1 MFREAGLRSLGEE
14 HVGSRW
20 TIGNRKFDAK
30 SAANGNGVKAG
41 HGFGLRT
48 APPRGNHNKNN
59 GGSSSDMD
67 IASDS
72 DEDDTHERHH
82 SPLPS
87 PQDYKTHVRFPHLA
101 AQAHNGGGLGRNG
114 AKAFGFG
121 GDDLS
126 DSATSNQV
134 SYEAEACGVRSNNIS
149 SHNECETRRN
159 VEAGTTGRTQNGTIT
174 STTSLLP
181 RFPTF
186 HASEQ
191 GPWSAMIAYEACMRL
206 CLHSSSVDR
215 VSEAS
220 YFLNNECKT
229 MRNAFSLEKFFLQS
243 EEELLGKGP
252 CELVTEAS
260 APKTKKTIGKIR
272 VQARKIKMGLD
283 PPPGCNIASLTIPKE
298 KLVVV
303 RRNITE
309 LNLTLSS
316 GWKAAKKVH
325 VTPHVPLNGSFSR
338 QSLAYV
344 QAAARYLKQV
354 SKAVKNEMAAS
365 RTGPQTYE
373 TVQETYSCSLRLK
386 SSAEEDQIKTQ
397 PGSGE
402 AFIFLPDSLGDDLIT
417 EVRDS
422 KGQLL
427 GRAVAQ
433 LAAMVDDPNEKVRW
447 WPIYHEPEH
456 EYIGKI
462 QLHLSYSSSLD
473 EKTKCGLV
481 AETSAYDI
489 ILEVAMKAERF
500 QRRNLVFKGPWH
512 WMITRFASYYGIS
525 DAYTRLR
532 YLSYVM
538 DVASPTKDCLDLIYD
553 FLFPII
559 MKSNHKSVLSHQ
571 ENRLLGEIDEQIQQI
586 LASAFENYKSLD
598 ELSFSGMK
606 DVFESA
612 TGTPAPAI
620 ESSVKLYALLNDV
633 LTPEA
638 QLKLCRYFQ
647 AASKKRSRRHL
658 LETNDLLN
666 NRSEGAAPV
675 DPMALTASYQKM
687 KSLILSFK
695 NEISTDIAIH
705 NCNVLPS
712 FIDLPNLS
720 ASIYS
725 VDLCNR
731 LREFLLV
738 WPPPGPSPPVVDL
751 VITTADFQRDISSW
765 NINPIKGGVNAKELF
780 YSYITSWIEEKRR
793 VLYELCKLETVKPC
807 GEISG
812 LTSPFVD
819 EMYHRLN
826 GTLDEYDIIIRRWPE
841 YAISLEKVVAD
852 AEKAI
857 VEAMEKQFAEIISP
871 LKESKIFG
879 LKIVQKF
886 TKGAPNPYAVPK
898 ELGVLLNSMK
908 RVLDILRPSIENRF
922 KSWNS
927 YIPDGENRILGE
939 RLSEVTVLLRAKFRS
954 YMQALVEKL
963 AENTRIQSH
972 MKLKSIIHDLRET
985 TAEPDVRNRM
995 MALKDVLDKTIDHL
1009 HNVFLPDVF
1018 VSVCRGIWDRLG
1030 QDVLRLLEDRK
1041 DNVTWHKGPRIAV
1054 SVLDE
1059 IFATQMQSL
1068 LGNAL
1073 KPEHLEPPRSMMELR
1088 SMLCKDSTDYREGG
1102 YNY

>member
-1 MFREAGLRSLGEE
+1 MFREAGLRSLGED
-14 HVGSRW
+14 VGSRW
-20 TIGNRKFDAK
+20 TIGNRKLDAK
-30 SAANGNGVKAG
+30 SVANGNAWKPGRG
-41 HGFGLRT
+41 SGLKS
-48 APPRGNHNKNN
+48 APPVSSARGNNN

-67 IASDS
+67 ISSNS
-72 DEDDTHERHH
+72 DEETYERHH
-82 SPLPS
+82 SPQRS
-87 PQDYKTHVRFPHLA
+87 PQDYKTHVGLPHA
-101 AQAHNGGGLGRNG
+101 AQSGHGRNG

-121 GDDLS
+121 GDESS
-126 DSATSNQV
+126 DSATSTEV
-134 SYEAEACGVRSNNIS
+134 SYEAEASGVRNNAS
-149 SHNECETRRN
+149 SRNECETRRN
-159 VEAGTTGRTQNGTIT
+159 VEAGTSGRTQNGTST
-174 STTSLLP
+174 SMSSLPP

-191 GPWSAMIAYEACMRL
+191 GPWSAMIAYEACVRL
-206 CLHSSSVDR
+206 CLHSCSTDSV
-215 VSEAS
+215 SKAS
-220 YFLNNECKT
+220 YFLDNECT
-229 MRNAFSLEKFFLQS
+229 IIRNAFSLEKFFLQS

-252 CELVTEAS
+252 SELVTEAS
-260 APKTKKTIGKIR
+260 APKSKKSIGKIR
-272 VQARKIKMGLD
+272 LQVRRIKMGLD
-283 PPPGCNIASLTIPKE
+283 QPPGCNIVSLTVSKE
-298 KLVVV
+298 KLEVV
-303 RRNITE
+303 RHHISE
-309 LNLTLSS
+309 LNSTLYS

-325 VTPHVPLNGSFSR
+325 VTPQVPLNGSRSR
-338 QSLAYV
+338 QSLAYL

-354 SKAVKNEMAAS
+354 SKAVKNEMATPHA
-365 RTGPQTYE
+365 GPQTYE
-373 TVQETYSCSLRLK
+373 AVQETYSCSLRLK

-402 AFIFLPDSLGDDLIT
+402 TFIFLPDSLGDDLII

-422 KGQLL
+422 KGELL
-427 GRAVAQ
+427 GRVVAQ
-433 LAAMVDDPNEKVRW
+433 LAAIADDPSEKGRW

-456 EYIGKI
+456 ELIGRI
-462 QLHLSYSSSLD
+462 QLNLSYSSSLD

-481 AETSAYDI
+481 AETSAYDLV
-489 ILEVAMKAERF
+489 LEVAMKAEHF

-512 WMITRFASYYGIS
+512 WIITRFASYYGIS

-538 DVASPTKDCLDLIYD
+538 DVASPTKDCLDLIHD
-553 FLFPII
+553 FLSPI
-559 MKSNHKSVLSHQ
+559 MMRSNHKAVLSHQ

-620 ESSVKLYALLNDV
+620 ESAVKLYGLLNDV

-666 NRSEGAAPV
+666 NRSEGASPV

-720 ASIYS
+720 AAIYS

-765 NINPIKGGVNAKELF
+765 NINHIKGGVNAKELF
-780 YSYITSWIEEKRR
+780 YSYITTWIEEKRR
-793 VLYELCKLETVKPC
+793 VLYELCKLETVKAC
-807 GEISG
+807 GEIPG

-819 EMYHRLN
+819 EMYERLN

-852 AEKAI
+852 AEKAV
-857 VEAMEKQFAEIISP
+857 VEAMEKQFTEIISP

-879 LKIVQKF
+879 MKIVQKF
-886 TKGAPNPYAVPK
+886 TKGTPNPYSVPK

-1009 HNVFLPDVF
+1009 HGVFLPDVF

-1068 LGNAL
+1068 LGNGL

>member
-1 MFREAGLRSLGEE
+1 MFREAGLRSLGED

-20 TIGNRKFDAK
+20 TIGNRKLDAK
-30 SAANGNGVKAG
+30 SVPNGVKAS

-48 APPRGNHNKNN
+48 APPVPSATKPAAAAARGNHKN

-72 DEDDTHERHH
+72 DEETFERHH
-82 SPLPS
+82 S
-87 PQDYKTHVRFPHLA
+87 PQDYKTHVRFPHVA
-101 AQAHNGGGLGRNG
+101 AAHNGGLGRN
-114 AKAFGFG
+114 
-121 GDDLS
+121 
-126 DSATSNQV
+126 
-134 SYEAEACGVRSNNIS
+134 ERNNNMS

-206 CLHSSSVDR
+206 CLHSQSVDR
-215 VSEAS
+215 VHEAS

-229 MRNAFSLEKFFLQS
+229 MRKAFSLEKFFLQS

-252 CELVTEAS
+252 CELVTEPS
-260 APKTKKTIGKIR
+260 APKNKKTIGKIR
-272 VQARKIKMGLD
+272 VQVRKIKMGLD
-283 PPPGCNIASLTIPKE
+283 PPPGCNIASLTVPKE

-303 RRNITE
+303 RRNIAE

-325 VTPHVPLNGSFSR
+325 VTPRVPLNGSFSR

-354 SKAVKNEMAAS
+354 SKAVKNEVVAS
-365 RTGPQTYE
+365 HTGSQTYE

-397 PGSGE
+397 PGSSE
-402 AFIFLPDSLGDDLIT
+402 AFIFLPDSLGDDLIS

-427 GRAVAQ
+427 GRVVVQ
-433 LAAMVDDPNEKVRW
+433 LAAIVDDPNEKVRW

-456 EYIGKI
+456 EHIGRI

-489 ILEVAMKAERF
+489 ILEVAMKAEQF
-500 QRRNLVFKGPWH
+500 QRRNLVFKGPWL

-525 DAYTRLR
+525 DAYARLR

-553 FLFPII
+553 FLLPII

-647 AASKKRSRRHL
+647 AASKKRSIRHL

-712 FIDLPNLS
+712 YIDLPNLS

-738 WPPPGPSPPVVDL
+738 CPPPGPSPPVVDL
-751 VITTADFQRDISSW
+751 VITTADFQRDITSW

-780 YSYITSWIEEKRR
+780 YSYITNWIEEKRR

-819 EMYHRLN
+819 EMYQRLN

-857 VEAMEKQFAEIISP
+857 VEGMEKQFAEIISP

-879 LKIVQKF
+879 LKIVKKF

-963 AENTRIQSH
+963 AENTRIQNH

-1009 HNVFLPDVF
+1009 HSVFLPDVF

-1068 LGNAL
+1068 LGNAI

-1088 SMLCKDSTDYREGG
+1088 SMLCKDSKDYREGG
-1102 YNY
+1102 YSY

>member
-1 MFREAGLRSLGEE
+1 MFREAGLRSLGEDN
-14 HVGSRW
+14 VGSRW
-20 TIGNRKFDAK
+20 TIGNRKLDAK
-30 SAANGNGVKAG
+30 SAANANGVKVVN
-41 HGFGLRT
+41 GFGLRT
-48 APPRGNHNKNN
+48 APPATRGNCNN

-72 DEDDTHERHH
+72 DEDTYERHQ
-82 SPLPS
+82 S
-87 PQDYKTHVRFPHLA
+87 PQDYRTHVRFPHVAA
-101 AQAHNGGGLGRNG
+101 AQNGGGVGRNGG
-114 AKAFGFG
+114 AKAFG
-121 GDDLS
+121 GDELS
-126 DSATSNQV
+126 DSATSSQV
-134 SYEAEACGVRSNNIS
+134 SYEAEAFGVRNNNTS
-149 SHNECETRRN
+149 ETRRN
-159 VEAGTTGRTQNGTIT
+159 VETETTGRAQNGTIT
-174 STTSLLP
+174 STSSLLP

-206 CLHSSSVDR
+206 CLHSLSVDR
-215 VSEAS
+215 VNEAS

-260 APKTKKTIGKIR
+260 APKSKKTIGKIR
-272 VQARKIKMGLD
+272 LQVRRIKMGLD
-283 PPPGCNIASLTIPKE
+283 PLPGCNIASLTLPKE

-325 VTPHVPLNGSFSR
+325 VTPHVPLNGSVSR
-338 QSLAYV
+338 QSLAYL

-354 SKAVKNEMAAS
+354 SKAVKNEVVAS
-365 RTGPQTYE
+365 HTGPQTYE

-402 AFIFLPDSLGDDLIT
+402 AFIFLPDSLGDDLII

-422 KGQLL
+422 KGQIL
-427 GRAVAQ
+427 GRVVAQ
-433 LAAMVDDPNEKVRW
+433 LAAIVDDPNEKVRW

-456 EYIGKI
+456 ELIGRI

-512 WMITRFASYYGIS
+512 WLITRFASYYGIS

-553 FLFPII
+553 YLFPII
-559 MKSNHKSVLSHQ
+559 MKSNHKAVLSHQ

-675 DPMALTASYQKM
+675 DPMALPASYQKM

-780 YSYITSWIEEKRR
+780 YSYITNWIEEKRR
-793 VLYELCKLETVKPC
+793 VLYELCKLETVKAC

-886 TKGAPNPYAVPK
+886 TKGTPNPYAVPK

-1009 HNVFLPDVF
+1009 HGVFLPDVF

-1088 SMLCKDSTDYREGG
+1088 SMLCKDSTDYKEGG

>member
-1 MFREAGLRSLGEE
+1 MFREAGLRSLGED

-20 TIGNRKFDAK
+20 TIGNRKLDAK
-30 SAANGNGVKAG
+30 SVSNGVKAS

-48 APPRGNHNKNN
+48 APPVPSATKPAAAAARGNHKN

-72 DEDDTHERHH
+72 DEETYERHH
-82 SPLPS
+82 S
-87 PQDYKTHVRFPHLA
+87 PQDYKTHARFPHVA
-101 AQAHNGGGLGRNG
+101 AAHNGGLGRN
-114 AKAFGFG
+114 
-121 GDDLS
+121 
-126 DSATSNQV
+126 
-134 SYEAEACGVRSNNIS
+134 EAERNNNMS

-206 CLHSSSVDR
+206 CLHSQSVDR
-215 VSEAS
+215 VNEAS

-229 MRNAFSLEKFFLQS
+229 MRKAFSLEKFFLQS

-252 CELVTEAS
+252 CELVTEPS
-260 APKTKKTIGKIR
+260 APKNKKTIGKIR
-272 VQARKIKMGLD
+272 VQVRKIKMGLD
-283 PPPGCNIASLTIPKE
+283 PPPGCNIASLTVPKE

-303 RRNITE
+303 RRNIAE

-325 VTPHVPLNGSFSR
+325 VTPRVPLNGSFSR

-354 SKAVKNEMAAS
+354 SKAVKNEVVAS
-365 RTGPQTYE
+365 HTGSQTYE

-397 PGSGE
+397 PGSSE
-402 AFIFLPDSLGDDLIT
+402 AFIFLPDSLGDDLIS

-427 GRAVAQ
+427 GRVVVQ
-433 LAAMVDDPNEKVRW
+433 LAAIVDDPNEKVRW

-456 EYIGKI
+456 EHIGRI

-489 ILEVAMKAERF
+489 ILEVAMKAEQF
-500 QRRNLVFKGPWH
+500 QRRNLVFKGPWL

-525 DAYTRLR
+525 DAYARLR

-553 FLFPII
+553 FLLPII

-586 LASAFENYKSLD
+586 LASAFENYKSFD
-598 ELSFSGMK
+598 ELSFSGMR

-647 AASKKRSRRHL
+647 AASKKRSIRHL

-712 FIDLPNLS
+712 YIDLPNLS

-738 WPPPGPSPPVVDL
+738 CPPPGPSPPVVDL
-751 VITTADFQRDISSW
+751 VITTADFQRDITSW

-780 YSYITSWIEEKRR
+780 YSYITNWIEEKRR

-819 EMYHRLN
+819 EMYQRLN

-857 VEAMEKQFAEIISP
+857 VEGMEKQFAEIISP

-879 LKIVQKF
+879 LKIVKKF

-963 AENTRIQSH
+963 AENTRIQNH

-995 MALKDVLDKTIDHL
+995 TALKDVLDKTIDHL
-1009 HNVFLPDVF
+1009 HSVCLPDVF

-1088 SMLCKDSTDYREGG
+1088 SMLCKDSKDYREGG

>member
-1 MFREAGLRSLGEE
+1 
-14 HVGSRW
+14 
-20 TIGNRKFDAK
+20 
-30 SAANGNGVKAG
+30 
-41 HGFGLRT
+41 
-48 APPRGNHNKNN
+48 
-59 GGSSSDMD
+59 
-67 IASDS
+67 
-72 DEDDTHERHH
+72 
-82 SPLPS
+82 
-87 PQDYKTHVRFPHLA
+87 
-101 AQAHNGGGLGRNG
+101 
-114 AKAFGFG
+114 
-121 GDDLS
+121 
-126 DSATSNQV
+126 
-134 SYEAEACGVRSNNIS
+134 
-149 SHNECETRRN
+149 
-159 VEAGTTGRTQNGTIT
+159 
-174 STTSLLP
+174 
-181 RFPTF
+181 
-186 HASEQ
+186 
-191 GPWSAMIAYEACMRL
+191 MIAYEACMRL
-206 CLHSSSVDR
+206 CLHSMSVDR
-215 VSEAS
+215 VNEAS

-229 MRNAFSLEKFFLQS
+229 MRKAFSLEKFFLQS

-252 CELVTEAS
+252 CELVTEPS
-260 APKTKKTIGKIR
+260 APKNKKTIGKIR
-272 VQARKIKMGLD
+272 VQVRKIKMGLD
-283 PPPGCNIASLTIPKE
+283 PPPGCNIASLTVPKE

-303 RRNITE
+303 RRNIAE

-325 VTPHVPLNGSFSR
+325 VTPRVPLNGSFSR

-354 SKAVKNEMAAS
+354 SKAVKNEVVAS
-365 RTGPQTYE
+365 HTGQQTYE

-397 PGSGE
+397 PGSSE
-402 AFIFLPDSLGDDLIT
+402 AFIFLPDSLGDDLIS

-427 GRAVAQ
+427 GRVVVQ
-433 LAAMVDDPNEKVRW
+433 LAAIVDDPNEKVRW

-456 EYIGKI
+456 EHIGRI

-489 ILEVAMKAERF
+489 ILE
-500 QRRNLVFKGPWH
+500 
-512 WMITRFASYYGIS
+512 
-525 DAYTRLR
+525 
-532 YLSYVM
+532 
-538 DVASPTKDCLDLIYD
+538 
-553 FLFPII
+553 
-559 MKSNHKSVLSHQ
+559 
-571 ENRLLGEIDEQIQQI
+571 
-586 LASAFENYKSLD
+586 
-598 ELSFSGMK
+598 
-606 DVFESA
+606 
-612 TGTPAPAI
+612 
-620 ESSVKLYALLNDV
+620 
-633 LTPEA
+633 
-638 QLKLCRYFQ
+638 
-647 AASKKRSRRHL
+647 
-658 LETNDLLN
+658 
-666 NRSEGAAPV
+666 
-675 DPMALTASYQKM
+675 
-687 KSLILSFK
+687 
-695 NEISTDIAIH
+695 
-705 NCNVLPS
+705 
-712 FIDLPNLS
+712 
-720 ASIYS
+720 
-725 VDLCNR
+725 
-731 LREFLLV
+731 
-738 WPPPGPSPPVVDL
+738 
-751 VITTADFQRDISSW
+751 
-765 NINPIKGGVNAKELF
+765 
-780 YSYITSWIEEKRR
+780 
-793 VLYELCKLETVKPC
+793 
-807 GEISG
+807 
-812 LTSPFVD
+812 
-819 EMYHRLN
+819 RLN

-879 LKIVQKF
+879 LKIVKKF

-954 YMQALVEKL
+954 YTQALVEKL
-963 AENTRIQSH
+963 AENTRIQNH

-1009 HNVFLPDVF
+1009 HSVFLPDVF

-1088 SMLCKDSTDYREGG
+1088 SMLCKDSKDYREGG

>member
-1 MFREAGLRSLGEE
+1 MFREAGLRSIGED

-20 TIGNRKFDAK
+20 TIGNRKLDAK
-30 SAANGNGVKAG
+30 SVSNANGMKAS

-48 APPRGNHNKNN
+48 APPVPSAAARGNYKN

-72 DEDDTHERHH
+72 DEETYERHH
-82 SPLPS
+82 S
-87 PQDYKTHVRFPHLA
+87 PQDYKTHVRFPHVA
-101 AQAHNGGGLGRNG
+101 AAHNGGYG
-114 AKAFGFG
+114 AKAET
-121 GDDLS
+121 L
-126 DSATSNQV
+126 Q
-134 SYEAEACGVRSNNIS
+134 EAETFGVMNNNIS

-159 VEAGTTGRTQNGTIT
+159 VEAGTTGRNQNGTIT
-174 STTSLLP
+174 STTSLPP

-206 CLHSSSVDR
+206 CLHSMSVDR
-215 VSEAS
+215 VNEAS

-229 MRNAFSLEKFFLQS
+229 MRKAFSLEKFFLQS

-252 CELVTEAS
+252 CELVTEPS
-260 APKTKKTIGKIR
+260 APKNKKTIGKIR
-272 VQARKIKMGLD
+272 VQVRKIKMGLD
-283 PPPGCNIASLTIPKE
+283 PPPGCNIASLTVPKE

-303 RRNITE
+303 RRNIAE

-325 VTPHVPLNGSFSR
+325 VTPRVPLNGSFSR

-354 SKAVKNEMAAS
+354 SKAVKNEVVAS
-365 RTGPQTYE
+365 HTGQQTYE

-397 PGSGE
+397 PGSSE
-402 AFIFLPDSLGDDLIT
+402 AFIFLPDSLGDDLIS

-427 GRAVAQ
+427 GRVVVQ
-433 LAAMVDDPNEKVRW
+433 LAAIVDDPNEKVRW

-456 EYIGKI
+456 EHIGRI

-489 ILEVAMKAERF
+489 ILEVAMKAEQF
-500 QRRNLVFKGPWH
+500 QRRNLVFKGPWL

-525 DAYTRLR
+525 DAYARLR

-553 FLFPII
+553 FLLPII

-647 AASKKRSRRHL
+647 AASKKRSIRQL

-675 DPMALTASYQKM
+675 DPMALTTSYQKM

-712 FIDLPNLS
+712 YIDLPNLS

-751 VITTADFQRDISSW
+751 VITTADFQRDITSW

-780 YSYITSWIEEKRR
+780 YSYITNWIEEKRR

-807 GEISG
+807 GDISG

-819 EMYHRLN
+819 EMYQRLN

-879 LKIVQKF
+879 LKIVKKF

-954 YMQALVEKL
+954 YTQALVEKL
-963 AENTRIQSH
+963 AENTRIQNH

-1009 HNVFLPDVF
+1009 HSVFLPDVF

-1088 SMLCKDSTDYREGG
+1088 SMLCKDSKDYREGG

>member
-1 MFREAGLRSLGEE
+1 MFREAGLRSVGED

-20 TIGNRKFDAK
+20 TIGNRKLDAK
-30 SAANGNGVKAG
+30 SVSNANGVKAS

-48 APPRGNHNKNN
+48 APPVPSAAARGNYKN

-72 DEDDTHERHH
+72 DEETYERHH
-82 SPLPS
+82 S
-87 PQDYKTHVRFPHLA
+87 PQDYKTHVRFPHVA
-101 AQAHNGGGLGRNG
+101 AAHNGGYG
-114 AKAFGFG
+114 AKAET
-121 GDDLS
+121 L
-126 DSATSNQV
+126 Q
-134 SYEAEACGVRSNNIS
+134 EAETFGVMNNNIS
-149 SHNECETRRN
+149 SHNQCETRRN
-159 VEAGTTGRTQNGTIT
+159 VEAGTTGRNQNGTI
-174 STTSLLP
+174 TSLLP

-206 CLHSSSVDR
+206 CLHSMSVDR
-215 VSEAS
+215 VNEAS

-229 MRNAFSLEKFFLQS
+229 MRKAFSLEKFFLQS

-252 CELVTEAS
+252 CELVTEPS
-260 APKTKKTIGKIR
+260 APKNKKTIGKIR
-272 VQARKIKMGLD
+272 VQVRKIKMGLD
-283 PPPGCNIASLTIPKE
+283 PPPGCNIASLTVPKE

-325 VTPHVPLNGSFSR
+325 VTPRVPLNGSFSR

-354 SKAVKNEMAAS
+354 SKAVKNEVVAS
-365 RTGPQTYE
+365 HTGQQTYE

-397 PGSGE
+397 PGSSE
-402 AFIFLPDSLGDDLIT
+402 AFIFLPDSLGDDLIS

-427 GRAVAQ
+427 GRVVVQ
-433 LAAMVDDPNEKVRW
+433 LAAIVDDPNEKVRW

-456 EYIGKI
+456 EHIGRI

-489 ILEVAMKAERF
+489 ILEVAMKAEQF
-500 QRRNLVFKGPWH
+500 QRRNLVFKGPWL

-525 DAYTRLR
+525 DAYARLR

-553 FLFPII
+553 FLLPII

-620 ESSVKLYALLNDV
+620 ESSVRLYALLNDV

-647 AASKKRSRRHL
+647 AASKKRSIRHL

-675 DPMALTASYQKM
+675 DPMALTTSYQKM

-712 FIDLPNLS
+712 YIDLPNLS

-751 VITTADFQRDISSW
+751 VITTADFQRDITSW

-780 YSYITSWIEEKRR
+780 YSYITNWIEEKRR

-807 GEISG
+807 GDISG

-819 EMYHRLN
+819 EMYQRLN

-879 LKIVQKF
+879 LKIVKKF

-954 YMQALVEKL
+954 YTQALVEKL
-963 AENTRIQSH
+963 AENTRIQNH

-1009 HNVFLPDVF
+1009 HSVFLPDVF

-1088 SMLCKDSTDYREGG
+1088 SMLCKDSKDYREGG

>member
-1 MFREAGLRSLGEE
+1 MFREAGLRSLGED

-20 TIGNRKFDAK
+20 TIGNRKLDAK
-30 SAANGNGVKAG
+30 SVPNGVKAS

-48 APPRGNHNKNN
+48 APPVPSATKPAAAAARGNHKN

-72 DEDDTHERHH
+72 DEETFERHH
-82 SPLPS
+82 S
-87 PQDYKTHVRFPHLA
+87 PQDYKTHVRFPHVA
-101 AQAHNGGGLGRNG
+101 AAHNGGLGRN
-114 AKAFGFG
+114 
-121 GDDLS
+121 
-126 DSATSNQV
+126 
-134 SYEAEACGVRSNNIS
+134 ERNNNMS

-206 CLHSSSVDR
+206 CLHSQSVDR
-215 VSEAS
+215 VHEAS

-229 MRNAFSLEKFFLQS
+229 MRKAFSLEKFFLQS

-252 CELVTEAS
+252 CELVTEPS
-260 APKTKKTIGKIR
+260 APKNKKTIGKIR
-272 VQARKIKMGLD
+272 VQVRKIKMGLD
-283 PPPGCNIASLTIPKE
+283 PPPGCNIASLTVPKE

-303 RRNITE
+303 RRNIAE

-325 VTPHVPLNGSFSR
+325 VTPRVPLNGSFSR

-354 SKAVKNEMAAS
+354 SKAVKNEVVAS
-365 RTGPQTYE
+365 HTGSQTYE

-397 PGSGE
+397 PGSSE
-402 AFIFLPDSLGDDLIT
+402 AFIFLPDSLGDDLIS

-427 GRAVAQ
+427 GRVVVQ
-433 LAAMVDDPNEKVRW
+433 LAAIVDDPNEKVRW

-456 EYIGKI
+456 EHIGRI

-489 ILEVAMKAERF
+489 ILEVAMKAEQF
-500 QRRNLVFKGPWH
+500 QRRNLVFKGPWL

-525 DAYTRLR
+525 DAYARLR

-553 FLFPII
+553 FLLPII

-647 AASKKRSRRHL
+647 AASKKRSIRHL

-712 FIDLPNLS
+712 YIDLPNLS

-738 WPPPGPSPPVVDL
+738 CPPPGPSPPVVDL
-751 VITTADFQRDISSW
+751 VITTADFQRDITSW

-780 YSYITSWIEEKRR
+780 YSYITNWIEEKRR

-819 EMYHRLN
+819 EMYQRLN

-857 VEAMEKQFAEIISP
+857 VEGMEKQFAEIISP

-879 LKIVQKF
+879 LKIVKKF

-963 AENTRIQSH
+963 AENTRIQNH

-1009 HNVFLPDVF
+1009 HSVFLPDVF

-1088 SMLCKDSTDYREGG
+1088 SMLCKDSKDYREGG
-1102 YNY
+1102 YSY

>member
-1 MFREAGLRSLGEE
+1 MFKEAGLRSLGED
-14 HVGSRW
+14 VGSRW
-20 TIGNRKFDAK
+20 TIGNRKLDAK
-30 SAANGNGVKAG
+30 SVANVNSGKVSNGY
-41 HGFGLRT
+41 GLRN
-48 APPRGNHNKNN
+48 APPPQARGNND

-67 IASDS
+67 IASNS
-72 DEDDTHERHH
+72 DEETYERHH
-82 SPLPS
+82 SP
-87 PQDYKTHVRFPHLA
+87 QDYKIHVGLPHVNKMA
-101 AQAHNGGGLGRNG
+101 AQNGVGRNG
-114 AKAFGFG
+114 AKAFFG
-121 GDDLS
+121 GDETS
-126 DSATSNQV
+126 DSATSTEV
-134 SYEAEACGVRSNNIS
+134 SYEAEACGVRNNVS
-149 SHNECETRRN
+149 SYNECEIRRDF
-159 VEAGTTGRTQNGTIT
+159 EAETSGRTQNGTST
-174 STTSLLP
+174 STSSLPP

-191 GPWSAMIAYEACMRL
+191 GPWSAMIAYEACVRI
-206 CLHSSSVDR
+206 CLHSWSMDS

-220 YFLNNECKT
+220 YFLKNECT
-229 MRNAFSLEKFFLQS
+229 IMRNAFSLQKFFLQS
-243 EEELLGKGP
+243 EEELLGKRP
-252 CELVTEAS
+252 SELVTETS
-260 APKTKKTIGKIR
+260 APKSKKTIGKIR
-272 VQARKIKMGLD
+272 LEVRRIKMGLD
-283 PPPGCNIASLTIPKE
+283 SPLGCNIASMAVSKE
-298 KLVVV
+298 KLEVV
-303 RRNITE
+303 RQHITE
-309 LNLTLSS
+309 LNSTLSS
-316 GWKAAKKVH
+316 GWKAVKKVH
-325 VTPHVPLNGSFSR
+325 VTPQVPLNGSLSR
-338 QSLAYV
+338 QSLAYL

-354 SKAVKNEMAAS
+354 SKAVKTEIVTS
-365 RTGPQTYE
+365 HTEPQTYE

-402 AFIFLPDSLGDDLIT
+402 TFVFLPDSLGDDLII

-427 GRAVAQ
+427 GRVLAQ
-433 LAAMVDDPNEKVRW
+433 LAAIADDPRNEKLRW
-447 WPIYHEPEH
+447 WSIYHEPEH
-456 EYIGKI
+456 ELIGRI
-462 QLHLSYSSSLD
+462 QLGVNYSSSLD

-481 AETSAYDI
+481 AETSAYDLV
-489 ILEVAMKAERF
+489 LEVAMKAERF
-500 QRRNLVFKGPWH
+500 QRRNLLFKGPWH
-512 WMITRFASYYGIS
+512 WMITRFASYYGVS

-538 DVASPTKDCLDLIYD
+538 DVASPTKDCLDLIHD
-553 FLFPII
+553 FLFPIL
-559 MKSNHKSVLSHQ
+559 MKGNHKAVLSHQ
-571 ENRLLGEIDEQIQQI
+571 ENRLLGEIDEQTQQI

-620 ESSVKLYALLNDV
+620 ESAVKLYGLLNDV

-675 DPMALTASYQKM
+675 DPMALPASYRKM
-687 KSLILSFK
+687 KSLILSLK

-738 WPPPGPSPPVVDL
+738 WAPPGPSPPVVDL

-765 NINPIKGGVNAKELF
+765 NINHIKGGVNAKELF
-780 YSYITSWIEEKRR
+780 FSYITSWIEEKRR
-793 VLYELCKLETVKPC
+793 VLYELCKLETAKAC
-807 GEISG
+807 GEIPG

-819 EMYHRLN
+819 EMYERLN

-841 YAISLEKVVAD
+841 YAVSLEKVVAD

-857 VEAMEKQFAEIISP
+857 VEAMEKQFAEILSP

-886 TKGAPNPYAVPK
+886 TKGTPNPYSVPK

-908 RVLDILRPSIENRF
+908 RVLDILRPSVENRF

-963 AENTRIQSH
+963 AENTRIQSQ

-985 TAEPDVRNRM
+985 TAEPDVRSRM
-995 MALKDVLDKTIDHL
+995 MALKDLLNKTIDHL
-1009 HNVFLPDVF
+1009 HGVFLPDVF
-1018 VSVCRGIWDRLG
+1018 VSICRGIWDRMG

-1068 LGNAL
+1068 LGNGL
-1073 KPEHLEPPRSMMELR
+1073 KSEHLEPPRSMMELR

>member
-1 MFREAGLRSLGEE
+1 MFREAGLRSLGEDA
-14 HVGSRW
+14 VGSRW
-20 TIGNRKFDAK
+20 SIGNRKLDAK
-30 SAANGNGVKAG
+30 SVANTNSG
-41 HGFGLRT
+41 HAFGPRS
-48 APPRGNHNKNN
+48 APPL
-59 GGSSSDMD
+59 SS
-67 IASDS
+67 A
-72 DEDDTHERHH
+72 TKPAR
-82 SPLPS
+82 
-87 PQDYKTHVRFPHLA
+87 
-101 AQAHNGGGLGRNG
+101 AHNGLGRNG
-114 AKAFGFG
+114 AKVFGA
-121 GDDLS
+121 DELS
-126 DSATSNQV
+126 DSATSTEV
-134 SYEAEACGVRSNNIS
+134 SYEAESCGVRNNIS
-149 SHNECETRRN
+149 SHNDCERRN
-159 VEAGTTGRTQNGTIT
+159 VEAGTSGRTQNGTIT
-174 STTSLLP
+174 STSSLP

-191 GPWSAMIAYEACMRL
+191 GPWSAMIAYEACVRL
-206 CLHSSSVDR
+206 CLHSWSTDS

-220 YFLNNECKT
+220 YFLNNECTT
-229 MRNAFSLEKFFLQS
+229 MRNAFSLQRFFLQS

-252 CELVTEAS
+252 SELVTETS
-260 APKTKKTIGKIR
+260 APKSKKTIGKIR
-272 VQARKIKMGLD
+272 LQVRRIKMGLD
-283 PPPGCNIASLTIPKE
+283 PPPGCNIATLKVSKE
-298 KLVVV
+298 KREVV
-303 RRNITE
+303 RQHIVE

-316 GWKAAKKVH
+316 GWKAARKVH
-325 VTPHVPLNGSFSR
+325 VTPQVPLNGSLSR
-338 QSLAYV
+338 QSLAYL

-354 SKAVKNEMAAS
+354 SKAVKTEIVTS
-365 RTGPQTYE
+365 HTGPQTYE
-373 TVQETYSCSLRLK
+373 AVQETYSCSLRLK

-402 AFIFLPDSLGDDLIT
+402 TFIFLPDSLGDDLII

-427 GRAVAQ
+427 GRVVAQ
-433 LAAMVDDPNEKVRW
+433 LAAIADDPQSEKLRW
-447 WPIYHEPEH
+447 LPIYHEPEH
-456 EYIGKI
+456 ELIGRI
-462 QLHLSYSSSLD
+462 QLQFSYSSSLD

-481 AETSAYDI
+481 AETSAYDLV
-489 ILEVAMKAERF
+489 LEVAMKAERF
-500 QRRNLVFKGPWH
+500 QRRNLLFKGPWH
-512 WMITRFASYYGIS
+512 WMITRFASYYGVS

-559 MKSNHKSVLSHQ
+559 MKSNHKAVLSHQ

-598 ELSFSGMK
+598 EMSFSGMK

-612 TGTPAPAI
+612 SGIPAPAI
-620 ESSVKLYALLNDV
+620 ESAVKLYGLLNDV

-666 NRSEGAAPV
+666 NRSEGAPV
-675 DPMALTASYQKM
+675 DPMALPASYQKM
-687 KSLILSFK
+687 KSLILSLK

-712 FIDLPNLS
+712 FIDLPNHS
-720 ASIYS
+720 AAIYS

-738 WPPPGPSPPVVDL
+738 WPPPGPSPAVVDL
-751 VITTADFQRDISSW
+751 VISTADFQRDISSW

-780 YSYITSWIEEKRR
+780 YSYITTWIEEKRR
-793 VLYELCKLETVKPC
+793 VLYELCKLETSKAC
-807 GEISG
+807 GEIPG

-819 EMYHRLN
+819 EMYERLN

-852 AEKAI
+852 SEKAI
-857 VEAMEKQFAEIISP
+857 VEAMEKQFADILSP

-886 TKGAPNPYAVPK
+886 TKGTPNPYCVPK
-898 ELGVLLNSMK
+898 ELGVLLNSLK

-922 KSWNS
+922 KMWNS
-927 YIPDGENRILGE
+927 YIPDGENRVLGE

-963 AENTRIQSH
+963 AENTRIQNH
-972 MKLKSIIHDLRET
+972 MKLKTIIHDLRET

-995 MALKDVLDKTIDHL
+995 TALKDLLDKTIDHL
-1009 HNVFLPDVF
+1009 HGLFLPDVF
-1018 VSVCRGIWDRLG
+1018 VTICRGIWDRMG

-1102 YNY
+1102 YHY

>member
-1 MFREAGLRSLGEE
+1 MFREAGLRSIGED

-20 TIGNRKFDAK
+20 TIGNRKLDAK
-30 SAANGNGVKAG
+30 SVSNANGMKAS

-48 APPRGNHNKNN
+48 APPVPSAAARGNYKN

-72 DEDDTHERHH
+72 DEETYERHH
-82 SPLPS
+82 S
-87 PQDYKTHVRFPHLA
+87 PQDYKTHVRFPHVA
-101 AQAHNGGGLGRNG
+101 AAHNGGYG
-114 AKAFGFG
+114 AKAET
-121 GDDLS
+121 L
-126 DSATSNQV
+126 Q
-134 SYEAEACGVRSNNIS
+134 EAETFGVMNNNIS

-159 VEAGTTGRTQNGTIT
+159 VEAGTTGRNQNGTIT
-174 STTSLLP
+174 STTSLPP

-206 CLHSSSVDR
+206 CLHSMSVDR
-215 VSEAS
+215 VNEAS

-229 MRNAFSLEKFFLQS
+229 MRKAFSLEKFFLQS

-252 CELVTEAS
+252 CELVTEPS
-260 APKTKKTIGKIR
+260 APKNKKTIGKIR
-272 VQARKIKMGLD
+272 VQVRKIKMGLD
-283 PPPGCNIASLTIPKE
+283 PPPGCNIASLTVPKE

-303 RRNITE
+303 SRNIAE

-325 VTPHVPLNGSFSR
+325 VTPRVPLNGSFSR

-354 SKAVKNEMAAS
+354 SKAVKNEVVAS
-365 RTGPQTYE
+365 HTGQQTYE

-397 PGSGE
+397 PGSSE
-402 AFIFLPDSLGDDLIT
+402 AFIFLPDSLGDDLIS

-427 GRAVAQ
+427 GRVVVQ
-433 LAAMVDDPNEKVRW
+433 LAAIVDDPNEKVRW

-456 EYIGKI
+456 EHIGRI

-489 ILEVAMKAERF
+489 ILEVAMKAEQF
-500 QRRNLVFKGPWH
+500 QRRNLVFKGPWL

-525 DAYTRLR
+525 DAYARLR

-553 FLFPII
+553 FLLPII

-647 AASKKRSRRHL
+647 AASKKRSIRQL

-675 DPMALTASYQKM
+675 DPMALTTSYQKM

-712 FIDLPNLS
+712 YIDLPNLS

-751 VITTADFQRDISSW
+751 VITTADFQRDITSW

-780 YSYITSWIEEKRR
+780 YSYITNWIEEKRR

-807 GEISG
+807 GDISG

-819 EMYHRLN
+819 EMYQRLN

-879 LKIVQKF
+879 LKIVKKF

-954 YMQALVEKL
+954 YTQALVEKL
-963 AENTRIQSH
+963 AENTRIQNH

-1009 HNVFLPDVF
+1009 HSVFLPDVF

-1088 SMLCKDSTDYREGG
+1088 SMLCKDSKDYREGG

>member
-1 MFREAGLRSLGEE
+1 MFREAGLRSIGED

-20 TIGNRKFDAK
+20 TIGNRKLDAK
-30 SAANGNGVKAG
+30 SVSNANGMKAS

-48 APPRGNHNKNN
+48 APPVPSAAARGNYKN

-72 DEDDTHERHH
+72 DEETYERHH
-82 SPLPS
+82 S
-87 PQDYKTHVRFPHLA
+87 PQDYKTHVRFPHVA
-101 AQAHNGGGLGRNG
+101 AAHNGGYG
-114 AKAFGFG
+114 AKAET
-121 GDDLS
+121 L
-126 DSATSNQV
+126 Q
-134 SYEAEACGVRSNNIS
+134 EAETFGVMNNNIS

-159 VEAGTTGRTQNGTIT
+159 VEAGTTGRNQNGTIT
-174 STTSLLP
+174 STTSLPP

-206 CLHSSSVDR
+206 CLHSMSVDR
-215 VSEAS
+215 VNEAS

-229 MRNAFSLEKFFLQS
+229 MRKAFSLEKFFLQS

-252 CELVTEAS
+252 CELVTEPS
-260 APKTKKTIGKIR
+260 APKNKKTIGKIR
-272 VQARKIKMGLD
+272 VQVRKIKMGLD
-283 PPPGCNIASLTIPKE
+283 PPPGCNIASLTVPKE

-303 RRNITE
+303 RRNIAE

-325 VTPHVPLNGSFSR
+325 VTPRVPLNGSFSR

-354 SKAVKNEMAAS
+354 SKAVKNEVVAS
-365 RTGPQTYE
+365 HTGQQTYE

-397 PGSGE
+397 PGSSE
-402 AFIFLPDSLGDDLIT
+402 AFIFLPDSLGDDLIS

-427 GRAVAQ
+427 GRVVVQ
-433 LAAMVDDPNEKVRW
+433 LAAIVDDPNEKVRW

-456 EYIGKI
+456 EHIGRI

-489 ILEVAMKAERF
+489 ILEVAMKAEQF
-500 QRRNLVFKGPWH
+500 QRRNLVFKGPWL

-525 DAYTRLR
+525 DAYARLR

-553 FLFPII
+553 FLLPII

-647 AASKKRSRRHL
+647 AASKKRSIRHL

-675 DPMALTASYQKM
+675 DPMALTTSYQKM

-712 FIDLPNLS
+712 YIDLPNLS

-751 VITTADFQRDISSW
+751 VITTADFQRDITSW

-780 YSYITSWIEEKRR
+780 YSYITNWIEEKRR

-807 GEISG
+807 GDISG

-819 EMYHRLN
+819 EMYQRLN

-857 VEAMEKQFAEIISP
+857 VEAIEKQFAEIISP

-879 LKIVQKF
+879 LKIVKKF

-954 YMQALVEKL
+954 YTQALVEKL
-963 AENTRIQSH
+963 AENTRIQNH

-1009 HNVFLPDVF
+1009 HSVFLPDVF

-1088 SMLCKDSTDYREGG
+1088 SMLCKDSKDYREGG

>member
-1 MFREAGLRSLGEE
+1 MFREAGLRSLGED
-14 HVGSRW
+14 VGSRW
-20 TIGNRKFDAK
+20 KIGNRKMDAK
-30 SAANGNGVKAG
+30 SLGNGNGNGGKLG
-41 HGFGLRT
+41 HGFGMRS
-48 APPRGNHNKNN
+48 APPFSRGNNN

-67 IASDS
+67 IASSNS
-72 DEDDTHERHH
+72 DEETYERRH
-82 SPLPS
+82 SPQRS
-87 PQDYKTHVRFPHLA
+87 PQDHKTHLGLPHLYPMAA
-101 AQAHNGGGLGRNG
+101 AQNGLGRSA
-114 AKAFGFG
+114 AKAFV

-126 DSATSNQV
+126 DSATSTEV
-134 SYEAEACGVRSNNIS
+134 SYEAEACGGVRNNTS

-159 VEAGTTGRTQNGTIT
+159 VESETSGRTQNQNGTTT
-174 STTSLLP
+174 STLP

-191 GPWSAMIAYEACMRL
+191 GPWSAMIAYEACVRL
-206 CLHSSSVDR
+206 CLHSSSTDR
-215 VSEAS
+215 VRDAT
-220 YFLNNECKT
+220 YFLNNECT
-229 MRNAFSLEKFFLQS
+229 VMRNAFSLEKFFLQS
-243 EEELLGKGP
+243 EEELLGKRP
-252 CELVTEAS
+252 SELVTETS
-260 APKTKKTIGKIR
+260 APKSKKTIGKIR
-272 VQARKIKMGLD
+272 LQVKRIKMGID
-283 PPPGCNIASLTIPKE
+283 SPPGCNIASLTVSKE
-298 KLVVV
+298 KLEVV
-303 RRNITE
+303 RQHIAE
-309 LNLTLSS
+309 LNSTLSS

-325 VTPHVPLNGSFSR
+325 VTPQVPLNGSVSR
-338 QSLAYV
+338 QSLAYL

-354 SKAVKNEMAAS
+354 SKAVKTEMVAS
-365 RTGPQTYE
+365 HAGPQTYE

-386 SSAEEDQIKTQ
+386 SYAEEDQTRTQ

-402 AFIFLPDSLGDDLIT
+402 TFVFSPDSLGDDLII

-422 KGQLL
+422 KGQHL
-427 GRAVAQ
+427 GGVVAQ
-433 LAAMVDDPNEKVRW
+433 LAAIADDPAEKVRW

-456 EYIGKI
+456 ELIGRI

-473 EKTKCGLV
+473 GKTKCGLV
-481 AETSAYDI
+481 AETSAYDLV
-489 ILEVAMKAERF
+489 LEVAMKAERF
-500 QRRNLVFKGPWH
+500 QRRNLVFKGPWR

-553 FLFPII
+553 FLFPIM
-559 MKSNHKSVLSHQ
+559 MKSNYKAVLSHQ

-612 TGTPAPAI
+612 TGTPAPAV
-620 ESSVKLYALLNDV
+620 ESAVKLYGLLNDV

-658 LETNDLLN
+658 LETNDLLS
-666 NRSEGAAPV
+666 NRSESASPV
-675 DPMALTASYQKM
+675 DPMALVACYQKM
-687 KSLILSFK
+687 KSLTLSLK
-695 NEISTDIAIH
+695 SEISTDIAIH

-793 VLYELCKLETVKPC
+793 VLYELCKLETVKAC

-819 EMYHRLN
+819 EMYERLN

-857 VEAMEKQFAEIISP
+857 VEAMEKQFTEILSP

-879 LKIVQKF
+879 MKIVQKF
-886 TKGAPNPYAVPK
+886 TKGTPNPYSVPK

-927 YIPDGENRILGE
+927 YIPDGENRVLGE

-954 YMQALVEKL
+954 YTQALVEKL

-1009 HNVFLPDVF
+1009 HGVFLPDVF
-1018 VSVCRGIWDRLG
+1018 VAICRGIWNRMG

-1073 KPEHLEPPRSMMELR
+1073 KSEHLEPPRSMMELR

>member
-1 MFREAGLRSLGEE
+1 MFREAGLRNIGED
-14 HVGSRW
+14 VDSRW
-20 TIGNRKFDAK
+20 TIGNRKLDAK
-30 SAANGNGVKAG
+30 SVPNANSG
-41 HGFGLRT
+41 HGFGFRS
-48 APPRGNHNKNN
+48 APPL
-59 GGSSSDMD
+59 SSS
-67 IASDS
+67 IK
-72 DEDDTHERHH
+72 
-82 SPLPS
+82 P
-87 PQDYKTHVRFPHLA
+87 VR
-101 AQAHNGGGLGRNG
+101 AQNGLGRNG
-114 AKAFGFG
+114 AKVFGAA
-121 GDDLS
+121 DDLS
-126 DSATSNQV
+126 DSATSTEV
-134 SYEAEACGVRSNNIS
+134 SYEAEACGVRNNIS
-149 SHNECETRRN
+149 SHNEFERRN
-159 VEAGTTGRTQNGTIT
+159 VEAGTSGRTLNGTST
-174 STTSLLP
+174 STSSLP

-191 GPWSAMIAYEACMRL
+191 GPWSAMIAYEACVRL
-206 CLHSSSVDR
+206 CLHSWSTDS

-220 YFLNNECKT
+220 YFLNNECT
-229 MRNAFSLEKFFLQS
+229 IMRNAFSLQRFFLHS

-252 CELVTEAS
+252 SELVTETS
-260 APKTKKTIGKIR
+260 VPKSKKTIGKIKLQVR
-272 VQARKIKMGLD
+272 RIKMGLD
-283 PPPGCNIASLTIPKE
+283 PPPGCNIATLTVSKE
-298 KLVVV
+298 KLEVV
-303 RRNITE
+303 RHHIVE
-309 LNLTLSS
+309 LNSTLSS
-316 GWKAAKKVH
+316 GWKAARKVH
-325 VTPHVPLNGSFSR
+325 VTPQVPLNGSLSR
-338 QSLAYV
+338 QSLAYM

-354 SKAVKNEMAAS
+354 SKAVKKEIVTS
-365 RTGPQTYE
+365 HTGPQTYE
-373 TVQETYSCSLRLK
+373 AVQETYSCSLRLK
-386 SSAEEDQIKTQ
+386 SSPEDDQIKTQ

-402 AFIFLPDSLGDDLIT
+402 TFIFLPDSLGDDLII

-422 KGQLL
+422 KAQLL
-427 GRAVAQ
+427 GRVVAQ
-433 LAAMVDDPNEKVRW
+433 LAAMADDPSEKLRW
-447 WPIYHEPEH
+447 LPIYHEPEH
-456 EYIGKI
+456 ELIGRI
-462 QLHLSYSSSLD
+462 QLTFSYSSSLD

-481 AETSAYDI
+481 AETSAYDLV
-489 ILEVAMKAERF
+489 LEVAMKAERF
-500 QRRNLVFKGPWH
+500 QRRNLLFKGPWH
-512 WMITRFASYYGIS
+512 WMITRFASYYGVS

-538 DVASPTKDCLDLIYD
+538 DVASPTKDCLDLIHD

-559 MKSNHKSVLSHQ
+559 MTSNHKAVLSHQ

-620 ESSVKLYALLNDV
+620 ESAVKLYGLLNDV

-658 LETNDLLN
+658 LDTNDLLN
-666 NRSEGAAPV
+666 NRSEGVPV
-675 DPMALTASYQKM
+675 DPMVLAASYQKM
-687 KSLILSFK
+687 KSLILSLK

-705 NCNVLPS
+705 DCNVLP
-712 FIDLPNLS
+712 
-720 ASIYS
+720 
-725 VDLCNR
+725 R

-738 WPPPGPSPPVVDL
+738 WPPPGPSPAVVDL
-751 VITTADFQRDISSW
+751 VITTADFQRDLSSW
-765 NINPIKGGVNAKELF
+765 HINPIKGGVNAKELF
-780 YSYITSWIEEKRR
+780 YSYITTWIEEKRR
-793 VLYELCKLETVKPC
+793 VLYELCKLETSKACV
-807 GEISG
+807 EIPG

-819 EMYHRLN
+819 EMYERLN

-852 AEKAI
+852 SEKAI
-857 VEAMEKQFAEIISP
+857 VEAMEKQFTEILSP

-879 LKIVQKF
+879 LKIVKKF
-886 TKGAPNPYAVPK
+886 TKGTPNPYSVPK

-927 YIPDGENRILGE
+927 YIPDGENRVLGE
-939 RLSEVTVLLRAKFRS
+939 RLSEVTVLLRSKFRS

-972 MKLKSIIHDLRET
+972 MKLKTIIHDLRET

-995 MALKDVLDKTIDHL
+995 TSLKDLLDKTIDHL
-1009 HNVFLPDVF
+1009 HGVFLPDVF
-1018 VSVCRGIWDRLG
+1018 VAICRGIWDRMG

-1068 LGNAL
+1068 LGNGL

>member
-1 MFREAGLRSLGEE
+1 MFREAGLRSIGED

-20 TIGNRKFDAK
+20 TIGNRKLDAK
-30 SAANGNGVKAG
+30 SVSNANGVKAS

-48 APPRGNHNKNN
+48 APPVPSAAARGNYKN

-72 DEDDTHERHH
+72 DEETYERHH
-82 SPLPS
+82 S
-87 PQDYKTHVRFPHLA
+87 PQDYKTHVRFPHVA
-101 AQAHNGGGLGRNG
+101 AAHNGGYG
-114 AKAFGFG
+114 AKAET
-121 GDDLS
+121 L
-126 DSATSNQV
+126 Q
-134 SYEAEACGVRSNNIS
+134 EAETFGVMNNNIS

-159 VEAGTTGRTQNGTIT
+159 VEAGTTGRNQNGTIT
-174 STTSLLP
+174 STTSLPP

-206 CLHSSSVDR
+206 CLHSMSVDR
-215 VSEAS
+215 VNEAS

-229 MRNAFSLEKFFLQS
+229 MRKAFSLEKFFLQS

-252 CELVTEAS
+252 CELVTEPS
-260 APKTKKTIGKIR
+260 APKNKKTIGKIR
-272 VQARKIKMGLD
+272 VQVRKIKMGLD
-283 PPPGCNIASLTIPKE
+283 PPPGCNIASLTVPKE

-303 RRNITE
+303 RRNIAE

-325 VTPHVPLNGSFSR
+325 VTPRVPLNGSFSR

-354 SKAVKNEMAAS
+354 SKAVKNEVVAS
-365 RTGPQTYE
+365 HTGQQTYE

-397 PGSGE
+397 PGSSE
-402 AFIFLPDSLGDDLIT
+402 AFIFLPDSLGDDLIS

-427 GRAVAQ
+427 GRVVVQ
-433 LAAMVDDPNEKVRW
+433 LAAIVDDPNEKVRW

-456 EYIGKI
+456 EHIGRI

-489 ILEVAMKAERF
+489 ILEVAMKAEQF
-500 QRRNLVFKGPWH
+500 QRRNLVFKGPWL

-525 DAYTRLR
+525 DAYARLR

-553 FLFPII
+553 FLLPII

-647 AASKKRSRRHL
+647 AASKKRSIRHL

-666 NRSEGAAPV
+666 NRNEGAAPV
-675 DPMALTASYQKM
+675 DPMVLTASYQKM

-712 FIDLPNLS
+712 YIDLPNLS

-751 VITTADFQRDISSW
+751 VITTADFQRDITSW
-765 NINPIKGGVNAKELF
+765 NINPIKGGVNAKDLF
-780 YSYITSWIEEKRR
+780 YSYITNWIEEKRR

-819 EMYHRLN
+819 EMYQRLN

-857 VEAMEKQFAEIISP
+857 VEAMEKQFTEIISP

-879 LKIVQKF
+879 LKIVKKF

-963 AENTRIQSH
+963 AENTRIQNH

-1009 HNVFLPDVF
+1009 HSVCLPDVF

-1088 SMLCKDSTDYREGG
+1088 SMLCKDSKDYREGG
-1102 YNY
+1102 YDY

>member
-1 MFREAGLRSLGEE
+1 MFREAGLRSLGED
-14 HVGSRW
+14 VGSRW
-20 TIGNRKFDAK
+20 TIGNRKLDAK
-30 SAANGNGVKAG
+30 KTVANANSGY
-41 HGFGLRT
+41 GFGFKS
-48 APPRGNHNKNN
+48 APPLSSVTKHARGNNN

-72 DEDDTHERHH
+72 DEEIFERQH
-82 SPLPS
+82 S
-87 PQDYKTHVRFPHLA
+87 PQDYRIHVGLPHVA
-101 AQAHNGGGLGRNG
+101 AQNGLGRNG
-114 AKAFGFG
+114 AKVFGAA
-121 GDDLS
+121 DELS
-126 DSATSNQV
+126 DSATSTEV
-134 SYEAEACGVRSNNIS
+134 SYEAEACGVRNNIS
-149 SHNECETRRN
+149 SHNECERRN
-159 VEAGTTGRTQNGTIT
+159 VEAGTSGRNQNGTST
-174 STTSLLP
+174 STSSLP

-191 GPWSAMIAYEACMRL
+191 GPWSAMIAYEACVRL
-206 CLHSSSVDR
+206 CLHSWSTDS

-220 YFLNNECKT
+220 YFLNNECT
-229 MRNAFSLEKFFLQS
+229 IMRNAFSLQRFFLHS

-252 CELVTEAS
+252 SELVTETS
-260 APKTKKTIGKIR
+260 APKSKKNIGKIR
-272 VQARKIKMGLD
+272 LQVRRIKMGLD
-283 PPPGCNIASLTIPKE
+283 PPPGCNIATLTVSKE
-298 KLVVV
+298 KLEVV
-303 RRNITE
+303 RQHIVE
-309 LNLTLSS
+309 LNSTLSS
-316 GWKAAKKVH
+316 GWKAARKVH
-325 VTPHVPLNGSFSR
+325 VTPQVPLNGSLSR
-338 QSLAYV
+338 QSLAYM

-354 SKAVKNEMAAS
+354 SKAVKNEIVTS
-365 RTGPQTYE
+365 HTGPQTYE
-373 TVQETYSCSLRLK
+373 AVQETYSCSLRLK
-386 SSAEEDQIKTQ
+386 SSAEDDQIKTQ

-402 AFIFLPDSLGDDLIT
+402 TFIFLPDSLGDDLII

-427 GRAVAQ
+427 GRVVAQ
-433 LAAMVDDPNEKVRW
+433 LAAIADDPSEKLRW
-447 WPIYHEPEH
+447 LPIYHEPEH
-456 EYIGKI
+456 ELIGRI
-462 QLHLSYSSSLD
+462 QLTFNYSSSLD

-481 AETSAYDI
+481 AETSAYDLV
-489 ILEVAMKAERF
+489 LEVAMKAERF
-500 QRRNLVFKGPWH
+500 QRRNLLFKGPWH
-512 WMITRFASYYGIS
+512 WMITRFASYYGVS

-538 DVASPTKDCLDLIYD
+538 DVASPTKDCLDLIHD
-553 FLFPII
+553 FLFPIL
-559 MKSNHKSVLSHQ
+559 MTSNHKAVLSHQ

-612 TGTPAPAI
+612 TGTPAPAV
-620 ESSVKLYALLNDV
+620 ESAVKLYGLLNDV

-647 AASKKRSRRHL
+647 AASKKRSRIHL

-666 NRSEGAAPV
+666 NRSEGVPV
-675 DPMALTASYQKM
+675 DPMALPASYQKM
-687 KSLILSFK
+687 KSLILSLK

-712 FIDLPNLS
+712 FIDLPNHS
-720 ASIYS
+720 AAIYS

-738 WPPPGPSPPVVDL
+738 WPPPGPSPAVVDL

-780 YSYITSWIEEKRR
+780 YSYITTWIEEKRR
-793 VLYELCKLETVKPC
+793 VLYELCKLETSKAC
-807 GEISG
+807 GEIPG

-819 EMYHRLN
+819 EMYERLN

-857 VEAMEKQFAEIISP
+857 VEAMEKQFTEILSP

-879 LKIVQKF
+879 LKIVKKF
-886 TKGAPNPYAVPK
+886 TKGTPNPYSVPN

-927 YIPDGENRILGE
+927 YIPDGENRVLGE
-939 RLSEVTVLLRAKFRS
+939 RLSEVTVLLRSKFRS

-995 MALKDVLDKTIDHL
+995 TALKDLLDKTIDHL
-1009 HNVFLPDVF
+1009 HGVFLPDVF
-1018 VSVCRGIWDRLG
+1018 VSICRGIWDRMG
-1030 QDVLRLLEDRK
+1030 QVRDIITIHYTGCFCLLHFTFTVLFVLSRMCF
-1041 DNVTWHKGPRIAV
+1041 VFWRIGK
-1054 SVLDE
+1054 
-1059 IFATQMQSL
+1059 IM
-1068 LGNAL
+1068 
-1073 KPEHLEPPRSMMELR
+1073 
-1088 SMLCKDSTDYREGG
+1088 
-1102 YNY
+1102 

>member
-1 MFREAGLRSLGEE
+1 MFREAGLRSIGED

-20 TIGNRKFDAK
+20 TIGNRKLDAK
-30 SAANGNGVKAG
+30 SVSNANGVKAS

-48 APPRGNHNKNN
+48 APPVPSAAARGNYKN

-72 DEDDTHERHH
+72 DEETYERHH
-82 SPLPS
+82 S
-87 PQDYKTHVRFPHLA
+87 PQDYKTHVRFPHVA
-101 AQAHNGGGLGRNG
+101 AAHNGGYG
-114 AKAFGFG
+114 AKAET
-121 GDDLS
+121 L
-126 DSATSNQV
+126 Q
-134 SYEAEACGVRSNNIS
+134 EAETFGVMNNNIS

-159 VEAGTTGRTQNGTIT
+159 VEAGTTGRNQNGTIT
-174 STTSLLP
+174 STTSLPP

-206 CLHSSSVDR
+206 CLHSMSVDR
-215 VSEAS
+215 VNEAS

-229 MRNAFSLEKFFLQS
+229 MRKAFSLEKFFLQS

-252 CELVTEAS
+252 CELVTEPS
-260 APKTKKTIGKIR
+260 APKNKKTIGKIR
-272 VQARKIKMGLD
+272 VQVRKIKMGLD
-283 PPPGCNIASLTIPKE
+283 PPPGCNIASLTVPKE

-303 RRNITE
+303 RRNIAE

-325 VTPHVPLNGSFSR
+325 VTPRVPLNGSFSR

-354 SKAVKNEMAAS
+354 SKAVKNEVVAS
-365 RTGPQTYE
+365 HTGQQTYE

-397 PGSGE
+397 PGSSE
-402 AFIFLPDSLGDDLIT
+402 AFIFLPDSLGDDLIS

-427 GRAVAQ
+427 GRVVVQ
-433 LAAMVDDPNEKVRW
+433 LAAIVDDPNEKVRW

-456 EYIGKI
+456 EHIGRI

-489 ILEVAMKAERF
+489 ILEVAMKAEQF
-500 QRRNLVFKGPWH
+500 QRRNLVFKGPWL

-525 DAYTRLR
+525 DAYARLR

-553 FLFPII
+553 FLLPII

-647 AASKKRSRRHL
+647 AASKKRSIRHL

-675 DPMALTASYQKM
+675 DPMALTTSYQKM

-712 FIDLPNLS
+712 YIDLPNLS

-751 VITTADFQRDISSW
+751 VITTADFQRDITSW

-780 YSYITSWIEEKRR
+780 YSYITNWIEEKRR

-807 GEISG
+807 GDISG

-819 EMYHRLN
+819 EMYQRLN
-826 GTLDEYDIIIRRWPE
+826 GTLDEYDIIIGRWPE

-879 LKIVQKF
+879 LKIVKKF

-954 YMQALVEKL
+954 YTQALVEKL
-963 AENTRIQSH
+963 AENTRIQNH

-1009 HNVFLPDVF
+1009 HSVFLPDVF

-1088 SMLCKDSTDYREGG
+1088 SMLCKDSKDYREGG

>member
-1 MFREAGLRSLGEE
+1 MFREAGLRSLGED

-20 TIGNRKFDAK
+20 TIGNRKLDAK
-30 SAANGNGVKAG
+30 SVSNGVKAS

-48 APPRGNHNKNN
+48 APPVPSATKPAAAAARGNHKN

-72 DEDDTHERHH
+72 DEETFERHH
-82 SPLPS
+82 S
-87 PQDYKTHVRFPHLA
+87 PQDYKTHVRFPHVA
-101 AQAHNGGGLGRNG
+101 AAHNGGLGRN
-114 AKAFGFG
+114 
-121 GDDLS
+121 
-126 DSATSNQV
+126 
-134 SYEAEACGVRSNNIS
+134 ERNNNMS

-206 CLHSSSVDR
+206 CLHSQSVDR
-215 VSEAS
+215 VHEAS

-229 MRNAFSLEKFFLQS
+229 MRKAFSLEKFFLQS

-252 CELVTEAS
+252 CELVTEPS
-260 APKTKKTIGKIR
+260 APKNKKTIGKIR
-272 VQARKIKMGLD
+272 VQVRKIKMGLD
-283 PPPGCNIASLTIPKE
+283 PPPGCNIASLTVPKE

-303 RRNITE
+303 RRNIAE

-325 VTPHVPLNGSFSR
+325 VTPRVPLNGSFSR

-354 SKAVKNEMAAS
+354 SKAVKNEVVAS
-365 RTGPQTYE
+365 HTGSQTYE

-397 PGSGE
+397 PGSSE
-402 AFIFLPDSLGDDLIT
+402 AFIFLPDSLGDDLIS

-427 GRAVAQ
+427 GRVVVQ
-433 LAAMVDDPNEKVRW
+433 LAAIVDDPNEKVRW

-456 EYIGKI
+456 EHIGRI

-489 ILEVAMKAERF
+489 ILEVAMKAEQF
-500 QRRNLVFKGPWH
+500 QRRNLVFKGPWL

-525 DAYTRLR
+525 DAYARLR

-553 FLFPII
+553 FLLPII

-647 AASKKRSRRHL
+647 AASKKRSIRHL

-712 FIDLPNLS
+712 YIDLPNLS

-738 WPPPGPSPPVVDL
+738 CPPPGPSPPVVDL
-751 VITTADFQRDISSW
+751 VITTADFQRDITSW

-780 YSYITSWIEEKRR
+780 YSYITNWIEEKRR

-819 EMYHRLN
+819 EMYQRLN

-857 VEAMEKQFAEIISP
+857 VEGMEKQFAEIISP

-879 LKIVQKF
+879 LKIVKKF

-963 AENTRIQSH
+963 AENTRIQNH

-1009 HNVFLPDVF
+1009 HSVFLPDVF

-1088 SMLCKDSTDYREGG
+1088 SMLCKDSKDYREGG
-1102 YNY
+1102 YSY

>member
-1 MFREAGLRSLGEE
+1 MFKEAVLRSLGEDV
-14 HVGSRW
+14 VGSRW
-20 TIGNRKFDAK
+20 TIGNRKLDAK
-30 SAANGNGVKAG
+30 SAANTNSGYAFATKPA
-41 HGFGLRT
+41 R
-48 APPRGNHNKNN
+48 
-59 GGSSSDMD
+59 
-67 IASDS
+67 
-72 DEDDTHERHH
+72 
-82 SPLPS
+82 
-87 PQDYKTHVRFPHLA
+87 
-101 AQAHNGGGLGRNG
+101 AQNGLGRNG
-114 AKAFGFG
+114 AKVFGA
-121 GDDLS
+121 DELS
-126 DSATSNQV
+126 DSATSTEV
-134 SYEAEACGVRSNNIS
+134 SYEAEACGVRNNVS
-149 SHNECETRRN
+149 SHNECERRS
-159 VEAGTTGRTQNGTIT
+159 VEAGTSGRTQNGTIT
-174 STTSLLP
+174 STGSLP

-191 GPWSAMIAYEACMRL
+191 GPWSAMIAYEACVRL
-206 CLHSSSVDR
+206 CLHSWSTDG

-229 MRNAFSLEKFFLQS
+229 MRNAFSLQRFFLQS

-252 CELVTEAS
+252 SELVTETS
-260 APKTKKTIGKIR
+260 APKSKKTIGKIR
-272 VQARKIKMGLD
+272 LQVRRIKMGLD
-283 PPPGCNIASLTIPKE
+283 PPPGCNIATLTLSKE
-298 KLVVV
+298 KLDVV
-303 RRNITE
+303 RHHIEE
-309 LNLTLSS
+309 LNSTLSS

-325 VTPHVPLNGSFSR
+325 VTPQVPLNGSVSR
-338 QSLAYV
+338 QSLAYL

-354 SKAVKNEMAAS
+354 SKAVKNEIVTS
-365 RTGPQTYE
+365 HTGPQTYE
-373 TVQETYSCSLRLK
+373 AVQETYSCSLRLK

-402 AFIFLPDSLGDDLIT
+402 TFIFLPDSLGDDLIT

-427 GRAVAQ
+427 GRVVAQ
-433 LAAMVDDPNEKVRW
+433 LAAIADDPQSDKLRW
-447 WPIYHEPEH
+447 LPIYHEPEH
-456 EYIGKI
+456 ELIGRI
-462 QLHLSYSSSLD
+462 QLQFSYSSSLD

-481 AETSAYDI
+481 AETSAYDLV
-489 ILEVAMKAERF
+489 LEVAMKEERF
-500 QRRNLVFKGPWH
+500 QRRNLLFKGPWH
-512 WMITRFASYYGIS
+512 WMITRFASYYGVS

-553 FLFPII
+553 FLLPII
-559 MKSNHKSVLSHQ
+559 MKSNYKAVLSHQ

-620 ESSVKLYALLNDV
+620 ESAVKLYGLRNDV

-666 NRSEGAAPV
+666 NRSEGAPV
-675 DPMALTASYQKM
+675 DPMALPASYQKM
-687 KSLILSFK
+687 RSLILSLK

-705 NCNVLPS
+705 DCNVLPS
-712 FIDLPNLS
+712 FIDLPNHS
-720 ASIYS
+720 AAIYS

-738 WPPPGPSPPVVDL
+738 WPPPGPSPAVVDL

-780 YSYITSWIEEKRR
+780 YSYITTWIEEKRR
-793 VLYELCKLETVKPC
+793 VLYELCKLETSKAC
-807 GEISG
+807 GEIPG

-819 EMYHRLN
+819 EMYERLN

-852 AEKAI
+852 SEKAI
-857 VEAMEKQFAEIISP
+857 VEAMEKQFAEILSP

-879 LKIVQKF
+879 LKIVQKL
-886 TKGAPNPYAVPK
+886 TKGTPNPYSVPK

-922 KSWNS
+922 KLWNS
-927 YIPDGENRILGE
+927 YIPDGENRVLGE

-963 AENTRIQSH
+963 AENTRIQSQ
-972 MKLKSIIHDLRET
+972 MKLKTIIHDLRET

-995 MALKDVLDKTIDHL
+995 TALKDLLDKTIDHL
-1009 HNVFLPDVF
+1009 HGVFLPDVF
-1018 VSVCRGIWDRLG
+1018 VTICRGIWDRMG

>member
-1 MFREAGLRSLGEE
+1 MFREAGLRSIGED

-20 TIGNRKFDAK
+20 TIGNRKLDAK
-30 SAANGNGVKAG
+30 SVSNANGVKAS

-48 APPRGNHNKNN
+48 APPVPSAAARGNYKN

-72 DEDDTHERHH
+72 DEETYERHH
-82 SPLPS
+82 S
-87 PQDYKTHVRFPHLA
+87 PQDYKTHVRFPHVA
-101 AQAHNGGGLGRNG
+101 AAHNGGYG
-114 AKAFGFG
+114 AKAET
-121 GDDLS
+121 L
-126 DSATSNQV
+126 Q
-134 SYEAEACGVRSNNIS
+134 EAETFGVMNNNIS

-159 VEAGTTGRTQNGTIT
+159 VEAGTTGRNQNGTIT
-174 STTSLLP
+174 STTSLPP

-206 CLHSSSVDR
+206 CLHSMSVDR
-215 VSEAS
+215 VNEAS

-229 MRNAFSLEKFFLQS
+229 MRKAFSLEKFFLQS

-252 CELVTEAS
+252 CELVTEPS
-260 APKTKKTIGKIR
+260 APKNKKTIGKIR
-272 VQARKIKMGLD
+272 VQVRKIKMGLD
-283 PPPGCNIASLTIPKE
+283 PPPGCNIASLTVPKE

-303 RRNITE
+303 RRNIAE

-325 VTPHVPLNGSFSR
+325 VTPRVPLNGSFSR

-354 SKAVKNEMAAS
+354 SKAVKNEVVAS
-365 RTGPQTYE
+365 HTGQQTYE

-397 PGSGE
+397 PGSSE
-402 AFIFLPDSLGDDLIT
+402 AFIFLPDSLGDDLIS

-427 GRAVAQ
+427 GRVVVQ
-433 LAAMVDDPNEKVRW
+433 LAAIVDDPNEKVRW

-456 EYIGKI
+456 EHIGRI

-489 ILEVAMKAERF
+489 ILEVAMKAEQF
-500 QRRNLVFKGPWH
+500 QRRNLVFKGPWL

-525 DAYTRLR
+525 DAYARLR

-553 FLFPII
+553 FLLPII

-620 ESSVKLYALLNDV
+620 ESSVRLYALLNDV

-647 AASKKRSRRHL
+647 AASKKRSIRHL

-675 DPMALTASYQKM
+675 DPMALTTSYQKM

-705 NCNVLPS
+705 NCSVLPS
-712 FIDLPNLS
+712 YIDLPNLS

-751 VITTADFQRDISSW
+751 VITTADFQRDITSW

-780 YSYITSWIEEKRR
+780 YSYITNWIEEKRR

-807 GEISG
+807 GDISG

-819 EMYHRLN
+819 EMYQRLN

-879 LKIVQKF
+879 LKIVKKF

-954 YMQALVEKL
+954 YTQALVEKL
-963 AENTRIQSH
+963 AENTRIQNH

-1009 HNVFLPDVF
+1009 HSVFLPDVF

-1088 SMLCKDSTDYREGG
+1088 SMLCKDSKDYREGG

>member
-1 MFREAGLRSLGEE
+1 MFREAGLRSLGED

-20 TIGNRKFDAK
+20 TIGNRKLDAK
-30 SAANGNGVKAG
+30 SVSNGVKAS
-41 HGFGLRT
+41 HGFGLWT
-48 APPRGNHNKNN
+48 APPVPSATKPAAAARGNHKN

-72 DEDDTHERHH
+72 DEETYERHH
-82 SPLPS
+82 S
-87 PQDYKTHVRFPHLA
+87 PQDYKTHARFPHVA
-101 AQAHNGGGLGRNG
+101 AAHNGGLGRN
-114 AKAFGFG
+114 
-121 GDDLS
+121 
-126 DSATSNQV
+126 
-134 SYEAEACGVRSNNIS
+134 ERNNNMS

-206 CLHSSSVDR
+206 CLHSQSVDR
-215 VSEAS
+215 VHEAS

-229 MRNAFSLEKFFLQS
+229 MRKAFSLEKFFLQS

-252 CELVTEAS
+252 CELVTEPS
-260 APKTKKTIGKIR
+260 APKNKKTIGKIR
-272 VQARKIKMGLD
+272 VQVRKIKMGLD
-283 PPPGCNIASLTIPKE
+283 PPPGCNIASLTVPKE

-303 RRNITE
+303 RRNIAE

-325 VTPHVPLNGSFSR
+325 VTPRVPLNGSFSR

-354 SKAVKNEMAAS
+354 SKAVKNEVVAS
-365 RTGPQTYE
+365 HTGSQTYE

-397 PGSGE
+397 PGSSE
-402 AFIFLPDSLGDDLIT
+402 AFIFLPDSLGDDLIS

-427 GRAVAQ
+427 GRVVVQ
-433 LAAMVDDPNEKVRW
+433 LAAIVDDPNEKVRW

-456 EYIGKI
+456 EHIGRI

-489 ILEVAMKAERF
+489 ILEVAMKAEQF
-500 QRRNLVFKGPWH
+500 QRRNLVFKGPWL

-525 DAYTRLR
+525 DAYARLR

-553 FLFPII
+553 FLLPII

-647 AASKKRSRRHL
+647 AASKKRSIRHL

-712 FIDLPNLS
+712 YIDLPNLS

-738 WPPPGPSPPVVDL
+738 CPPPGPSPPVVDL
-751 VITTADFQRDISSW
+751 VITTADFQRDITSW

-780 YSYITSWIEEKRR
+780 YSYITNWIEEKRR

-819 EMYHRLN
+819 EMYQRLN

-857 VEAMEKQFAEIISP
+857 VEGMEKQFAEIISP

-879 LKIVQKF
+879 LKIVKKF

-963 AENTRIQSH
+963 AENTRIQNH

-1009 HNVFLPDVF
+1009 HSVFLPDVF

-1088 SMLCKDSTDYREGG
+1088 SMLCKDSKDYREGG
-1102 YNY
+1102 YSY

>member
-1 MFREAGLRSLGEE
+1 MFREAGLRSLGED
-14 HVGSRW
+14 VGSRW
-20 TIGNRKFDAK
+20 SIGNRK
-30 SAANGNGVKAG
+30 ANANAGKAV

-48 APPRGNHNKNN
+48 EPTFFSSTKPERGNNSD
-59 GGSSSDMD
+59 GSDSDMD
-67 IASDS
+67 IASNS
-72 DEDDTHERHH
+72 DEETYERRH
-82 SPLPS
+82 SPQPS
-87 PQDYKTHVRFPHLA
+87 PQDYKTHLNPMA
-101 AQAHNGGGLGRNG
+101 TAQKGLGRNG
-114 AKAFGFG
+114 GKAFFG
-121 GDDLS
+121 DELS
-126 DSATSNQV
+126 DSATSTEV
-134 SYEAEACGVRSNNIS
+134 SYEAEACGARNNIS
-149 SHNECETRRN
+149 SHDEGETRRN
-159 VEAGTTGRTQNGTIT
+159 AEAGISGRTQNRT
-174 STTSLLP
+174 STSTCSLPP

-186 HASEQ
+186 HASDQ
-191 GPWSAMIAYEACMRL
+191 GPWSAMIAYEACIRL
-206 CLHSSSVDR
+206 CLHSWSMDS

-220 YFLNNECKT
+220 YFLKNECT
-229 MRNAFSLEKFFLQS
+229 IMRNAFCLEKFFLQS
-243 EEELLGKGP
+243 EEELLGSRP
-252 CELVTEAS
+252 SDLVTETS
-260 APKTKKTIGKIR
+260 APKSKKTIGKIKLQVR
-272 VQARKIKMGLD
+272 RIKMGLD
-283 PPPGCNIASLTIPKE
+283 PPPGCNIASLTVSKE
-298 KLVVV
+298 KLEIV
-303 RRNITE
+303 RQHITE

-325 VTPHVPLNGSFSR
+325 VTPQVPLNGSLSR
-338 QSLAYV
+338 QSMAYLH
-344 QAAARYLKQV
+344 AAARYLKQV
-354 SKAVKNEMAAS
+354 SKAIKNEVVTTHS
-365 RTGPQTYE
+365 VPQTYE
-373 TVQETYSCSLRLK
+373 AVHETYACSMRLK
-386 SSAEEDQIKTQ
+386 SSAEDDQIRAQ

-402 AFIFLPDSLGDDLIT
+402 TFVFLPDSLGDDLII

-427 GRAVAQ
+427 GRVVVQ
-433 LAAMVDDPNEKVRW
+433 LAAVAEELADKVRW
-447 WPIYHEPEH
+447 CPIYHEPEH
-456 EYIGKI
+456 ELIGRI
-462 QLHLSYSSSLD
+462 QLQLSYSSSLD

-481 AETSAYDI
+481 AETSAYDLV
-489 ILEVAMKAERF
+489 LEVAMKAEGF
-500 QRRNLVFKGPWH
+500 QRRNLVLKGPWY
-512 WMITRFASYYGIS
+512 WMITRFSSYYAIS

-538 DVASPTKDCLDLIYD
+538 DVASPTKDCLDLIHD
-553 FLFPII
+553 FLLPII
-559 MKSNHKSVLSHQ
+559 MKSNHKAVLSHQ
-571 ENRLLGEIDEQIQQI
+571 ENRLLGEINEQVQQI
-586 LASAFENYKSLD
+586 LASTFESYKSLD
-598 ELSFSGMK
+598 ELAFSGMK
-606 DVFESA
+606 DVFEAA
-612 TGTPAPAI
+612 TGSPAPAI
-620 ESSVKLYALLNDV
+620 ESAVKLYGLLNDV
-633 LTPEA
+633 LSPEA

-647 AASKKRSRRHL
+647 AASKKRSRSHL
-658 LETNDLLN
+658 LDTNDLLN
-666 NRSEGAAPV
+666 NRIEGIAPA
-675 DPMALTASYQKM
+675 DPMALPASYRKM

-738 WPPPGPSPPVVDL
+738 WLPPGPSPPVVDL

-765 NINPIKGGVNAKELF
+765 NISTIKGGVNAKELF
-780 YSYITSWIEEKRR
+780 YSYITSWIEDKGRI
-793 VLYELCKLETVKPC
+793 LYELCKLETVKAC
-807 GEISG
+807 GEIPG

-819 EMYHRLN
+819 EMYQRLN

-841 YAISLEKVVAD
+841 YAVSLEKVVAD
-852 AEKAI
+852 AEKATA
-857 VEAMEKQFAEIISP
+857 EAMEKQFAEILSP

-879 LKIVQKF
+879 MKIVKKF
-886 TKGAPNPYAVPK
+886 TKGTPNPYSVPK

-927 YIPDGENRILGE
+927 FIPDGENRVLGD

-954 YMQALVEKL
+954 YMQALIEKL

-1009 HNVFLPDVF
+1009 YSVFLPDVF
-1018 VSVCRGIWDRLG
+1018 VSICRGIWDRMG

>member
-1 MFREAGLRSLGEE
+1 MFKEAGLRSLGEDV
-14 HVGSRW
+14 VGSRW
-20 TIGNRKFDAK
+20 TIGNRKLDAK
-30 SAANGNGVKAG
+30 SAANTNSG
-41 HGFGLRT
+41 HPFGFKS
-48 APPRGNHNKNN
+48 APPLSSATKPAARGNNN
-59 GGSSSDMD
+59 NYGGSSSD
-67 IASDS
+67 
-72 DEDDTHERHH
+72 EETFERQH
-82 SPLPS
+82 SPQRS
-87 PQDYKTHVRFPHLA
+87 PQDYKIHVRLPHVYNMA
-101 AQAHNGGGLGRNG
+101 AQNGLGRNG
-114 AKAFGFG
+114 AKVFGADEF
-121 GDDLS
+121 S
-126 DSATSNQV
+126 DSATSTEV
-134 SYEAEACGVRSNNIS
+134 SYEAEACGVRNNVS
-149 SHNECETRRN
+149 SHNEFERRN
-159 VEAGTTGRTQNGTIT
+159 VEAGTSGRPQNGTIT
-174 STTSLLP
+174 STSSLP

-191 GPWSAMIAYEACMRL
+191 GPWSAMIAYEACVRL
-206 CLHSSSVDR
+206 CLHSWSTDS

-220 YFLNNECKT
+220 YFLNNECKI
-229 MRNAFSLEKFFLQS
+229 MRNAFSLQRFFLQS

-252 CELVTEAS
+252 SELVTETS
-260 APKTKKTIGKIR
+260 APKSKKTIGKIR
-272 VQARKIKMGLD
+272 LQVRRIKMGLD
-283 PPPGCNIASLTIPKE
+283 PPPGCNIATLKVSKE
-298 KLVVV
+298 KLDVV
-303 RRNITE
+303 RHHIEE
-309 LNLTLSS
+309 LNSTLSS

-325 VTPHVPLNGSFSR
+325 VTPQVPLNGSLSR
-338 QSLAYV
+338 QSLAYL

-354 SKAVKNEMAAS
+354 SKAVKNEIVTS
-365 RTGPQTYE
+365 HTGPQTYE
-373 TVQETYSCSLRLK
+373 AVQETYSCSLRLK

-402 AFIFLPDSLGDDLIT
+402 TFIFLPDSLGDDLIT

-427 GRAVAQ
+427 GRVVAQ
-433 LAAMVDDPNEKVRW
+433 LAAIADDPSDKLRW
-447 WPIYHEPEH
+447 LPIYHEPEH
-456 EYIGKI
+456 ELIGRI
-462 QLHLSYSSSLD
+462 QLQFTYSSSLD

-481 AETSAYDI
+481 AETSAYDLV
-489 ILEVAMKAERF
+489 LEVAMKEERF
-500 QRRNLVFKGPWH
+500 QRKNLLFKGPWH
-512 WMITRFASYYGIS
+512 WMITRFASYYGVS

-553 FLFPII
+553 FLLPII
-559 MKSNHKSVLSHQ
+559 MKSNYKAVLSHQ

-620 ESSVKLYALLNDV
+620 ESAVKLYGLRNDV

-666 NRSEGAAPV
+666 RSEGAPV
-675 DPMALTASYQKM
+675 DPMALPASYQKM
-687 KSLILSFK
+687 KSLILSLK
-695 NEISTDIAIH
+695 NEISSDIAIH

-712 FIDLPNLS
+712 FIDLPNYS
-720 ASIYS
+720 AAIYS

-738 WPPPGPSPPVVDL
+738 WPPPGPSPAVVEL

-780 YSYITSWIEEKRR
+780 YSYITTWIEEKRR
-793 VLYELCKLETVKPC
+793 VLYELCKLETSKAC
-807 GEISG
+807 GEIPG

-819 EMYHRLN
+819 EMYERLN

-852 AEKAI
+852 SEKAI
-857 VEAMEKQFAEIISP
+857 VEAMEKQFAEILSP

-886 TKGAPNPYAVPK
+886 TKGTPNPYSVPK

-922 KSWNS
+922 KLWNS
-927 YIPDGENRILGE
+927 YIPDGENRVLGE

-963 AENTRIQSH
+963 AENTRIQSQ
-972 MKLKSIIHDLRET
+972 MKLKTIIHDLRET

-995 MALKDVLDKTIDHL
+995 TALKDLLDKTIDHL
-1009 HNVFLPDVF
+1009 HGVFLPDVF
-1018 VSVCRGIWDRLG
+1018 VSICRGIWDRMG

-1088 SMLCKDSTDYREGG
+1088 SMLCKDSTNHREGG